1 VCHDSAVARSVEEI
15 ELDRRRHE
23 AARRAMIRE
32 DGRRP
37 LGENIE
43 QADRLIKQAQE
54 LARAFAESRH

>member
-1 VCHDSAVARSVEEI
+1 MARTQEEI
-15 ELDRRRHE
+15 ERDRREHD
-23 AARRAMIRE
+23 AARREMMRE

-54 LARAFAESRH
+54 LARAFAESRR